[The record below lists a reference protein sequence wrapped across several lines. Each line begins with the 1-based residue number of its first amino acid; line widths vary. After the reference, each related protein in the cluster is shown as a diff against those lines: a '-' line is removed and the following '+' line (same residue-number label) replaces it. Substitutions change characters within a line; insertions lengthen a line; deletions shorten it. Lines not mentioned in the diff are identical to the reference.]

1 MGTLQEKTKN
11 PLNIRFNPSNAWK
24 GQLSEYKGFC
34 VFVSESYGFRAAYR
48 LLTNYIANGV
58 NTIEAIVSRWA
69 PPTEN
74 NTEDYIKFVCDET
87 LIPRDL
93 YLTDNSIHDYWTKI
107 IILEAM
113 AKMESGK
120 SYDCQQ
126 INLFINYPEKYV

>member
-58 NTIEAIVSRWA
+58 NTIEAIIRRWA

-74 NTEDYIKFVCDET
+74 NTEEYIKFVCDET
-87 LIPRDL
+87 LIPRNL

-113 AKMESGK
+113 AKMESGQ

>member
-1 MGTLQEKTKN
+1 MGTLQEKTNN
-11 PLNIRFNPSNAWK
+11 PLNIRFNPANAWK
-24 GQLSEYKGFC
+24 GQISEYKGFC
-34 VFVSESYGFRAAYR
+34 VFVSESYGFRAGYR
-48 LLTNYIANGV
+48 LLTNYIAMGV
-58 NTIEAIVSRWA
+58 DTIEKIIDRWA
-69 PPTEN
+69 PPCEN
-74 NTEDYIKFVCDET
+74 NTEEYIKFVCNET

-93 YLTDNSIHDYWTKI
+93 YLTDNTIHDYWTKI